1 MIENNKSIRNIY
13 NDRQIIKFGFYGFFK
28 NLKFFEP
35 FLILFFIASGLS
47 LFKVGILFSIR
58 EIVTYILEIPSGAY
72 ADLYG
77 RKNALLICFISY
89 IISFIIFFFSYNF
102 IFLIIAMMFYGVGE
116 AFRSGTHKAI
126 ILSYLNHK
134 NIMDK
139 KTIVYGFTRSFSLI
153 GSSISAVLS
162 VIIVIFAPSLR
173 WIFICSVI
181 PYLLDFILV
190 LTYPSYLNNKIA
202 HSFNMKM
209 IVKEVLETFKIMIKN
224 MKLFSSLFSSSI
236 YDAIFATV
244 KDYIQP
250 ILAALITGGLIFSMK
265 DNSEMYLK
273 IMLGAVYAMFY
284 LFSSFA
290 SKNAYKI
297 TDKQGKKRTIN
308 MIFDI
313 TGITLIII
321 ALFVKLNIAYIIV
334 LMYLLLYI
342 MKNIRRPIMVDIIST
357 YSSNEKMAT
366 ILSSESQ
373 MKVLFIAVFA
383 PIIGFVADKSG
394 IFTAFIGI
402 GVFMFIIN
410 IFIRK
415 GLK

>member
-1 MIENNKSIRNIY
+1 MTENNKALKNIY
-13 NDRQIIKFGFYGFFK
+13 NDKQIIKFGLYGFFK

-35 FLILFFIASGLS
+35 FLILFFIAGGLN
-47 LFKVGILFSIR
+47 LFKIGILFSIR
-58 EIVTYILEIPSGAY
+58 EIVIYILEIPSGAY

-89 IISFIIFFFSYNF
+89 IISFVILFFSYNY
-102 IFLIIAMMFYGVGE
+102 IFLIIAMIFYGVGE

-126 ILSYLNHK
+126 ILSYLDHK
-134 NIMDK
+134 NIIDK

-162 VIIVIFAPSLR
+162 VIIVIFSPSLR
-173 WIFICSVI
+173 WIFMYSVI
-181 PYLLDFILV
+181 PYLLDFMLV
-190 LTYPSYLNNKIA
+190 LSYPSYLNKKTA
-202 HSFNMKM
+202 HSFNIKI
-209 IVKEVLETFKIMIKN
+209 IVKEILETFKIMIKN
-224 MKLFSSLFSSSI
+224 MQLFSSLFSSSI
-236 YDAIFATV
+236 YDAIFAAV

-250 ILAALITGGLIFSMK
+250 ILAALITGGLIFSIK

-273 IMLGAVYAMFY
+273 IVLGAVYAMFY

-290 SKNAYKI
+290 SKNAYKV
-297 TDKQGKKRTIN
+297 TDRQGKRRTIN
-308 MIFDI
+308 ILFDI

-342 MKNIRRPIMVDIIST
+342 MKNIRRPVMVDIISN

-373 MKVLFIAVFA
+373 MKVLLIAIFA
-383 PIIGFVADKSG
+383 PIIGFVADRSG

-402 GVFMFIIN
+402 GIFMFIIN

-415 GLK
+415 GIK

>member
-1 MIENNKSIRNIY
+1 MIENNKSLRNIY
-13 NDRQIIKFGFYGFFK
+13 NDRQIIKFGLYGFFK

-35 FLILFFIASGLS
+35 FLILFFIASGLN
-47 LFKVGILFSIR
+47 LFKIGVLFSIR

-77 RKNALLICFISY
+77 RKNALLICFVSY
-89 IISFIIFFFSYNF
+89 IVSFLIFFFSYNF
-102 IFLIIAMMFYGVGE
+102 MFLIIAMIFYGIGE

-134 NIMDK
+134 GIEDK
-139 KTIVYGFTRSFSLI
+139 KTVVYGFTRSFSLV
-153 GSSISAVLS
+153 GSAISAILA

-173 WIFICSVI
+173 WIFICSII
-181 PYLLDFILV
+181 PYILDFILV
-190 LTYPSYLNNKIA
+190 LTYPSYLNKRIA
-202 HSFNMKM
+202 HSFNIKM
-209 IVKEVLETFKIMIKN
+209 IIKEVLETFKIMMKN
-224 MKLFSSLFSSSI
+224 TKLFSSLFSSSM

-250 ILAALITGGLIFSMK
+250 ILAAIITGGLIFSMK
-265 DNSEMYLK
+265 DSSEMYLK
-273 IMLGAVYAMFY
+273 IVLGAVYAMFY
-284 LFSSFA
+284 IFSSFA

-297 TDKQGKKRTIN
+297 SDKNGKRKTIN

-313 TGITLIII
+313 TAIIFILI
-321 ALFVKLNIAYIIV
+321 ALFVKLNIAYIVV

-373 MKVLFIAVFA
+373 MKVLFVAIFA
-383 PIIGFVADKSG
+383 PIIGFIADKSG

-415 GLK
+415 GIR